1 MEKTLLILGEYAE
14 DDLNKNIKRLQRYA
28 GELKIPIKTISY
40 EQLSYKNKIKINT
53 NNLLVM
59 FFFSFKFWD
68 KNCEIPN
75 DTSVYGTSKQSYEIF
90 KEFWQ
95 DVKNNLEKK
104 FLDKNI
110 SYIINPDYAALDRDK
125 IKIHDLLQKF
135 GAETTITLPKNLEV
149 ILSISKNEGV
159 FIKSRYGALGKGIT
173 YLSRKGWFTNY
184 KVGKKNNIENYL
196 DIREWKFCDITGNKD
211 FLKNL
216 LNLEVIIE
224 KEIKSPNLN
233 PGKKFDLRV
242 YSLYG
247 ESPHM
252 FIRENYEENI
262 ITNFSQGG
270 KVNHK
275 YKEILSEKTINLAK
289 EQALKASKCLNSNF
303 LGVDIIFDKNLNTP
317 KILEVQTFT
326 GFPQIKYC
334 NLSKLLA
341 NKIKERHK

>member
-28 GELKIPIKTISY
+28 KEIKIPVKTISY
-40 EQLSYKNKIKINT
+40 EQLFSKNKFKINT
-53 NNLLVM
+53 DNLSVM
-59 FFFSFKFWD
+59 FFFPFKFWN
-68 KNCEIPN
+68 KNCEIPK
-75 DTSVYGTSKQSYEIF
+75 DTSIYGVSKQSYEIF

-95 DVKNNLEKK
+95 DVKNNLGKR
-104 FLDKNI
+104 FSDKNV

-125 IKIHDLLQKF
+125 IKTHDLLKKA
-135 GAETTITLPKNLEV
+135 GVATTITLPKNLEI
-149 ILSISKNEGV
+149 ILNISKNEGV

-173 YLSRKGWFTNY
+173 YLSKKGWFTNY
-184 KVGKKNNIENYL
+184 KIGRKNNVENYL
-196 DIREWKFCDITGNKD
+196 DIKDWKFSEITENKD

-216 LNLEVIIE
+216 LDLEVIIE

-252 FIRENYEENI
+252 FIKENYEKNI

-270 KVNHK
+270 KINHK
-275 YKEILSEKTINLAK
+275 YKEILPEKTINLAK
-289 EQALKASKCLNSNF
+289 EQALRASKCLNSNF
-303 LGVDIIFDKNLNTP
+303 LGIDIIFDKNLYTP

-341 NKIKERHK
+341 NKIKENH